1 MKIGEIKGVG
11 VKTEALF
18 HKIGVDTAEDLLRYY
33 PVHYLSYD
41 APKPVCDLIEGET
54 AAAEGVLISRPGM
67 RKGKR
72 MTVVTAKIGDMTG
85 SLNLI
90 WFNAPYIASQL
101 KTGTKYVFHGRIS
114 VRGTQKYMEHP
125 EVFSTDDYTAQ
136 QKHLRPVYSL
146 TKGLSNKGIIRII
159 SNLLSSGPVIEDWLP
174 DGIRTLYGFEREEEA
189 IRSIHFPEGE
199 EALTKARNRLVFDE
213 LFLFILAM
221 RKLKESCEQHSN
233 SFPMKKTWDTEELI
247 EKLPFRLTHA
257 QTAAWHT
264 IEAELGGPKL
274 MNRLIQGDVGS
285 GKTILAFLA
294 MQMTASN
301 GYQSVLMAPTE
312 VLAVQH
318 YDKLCA
324 MKEDRS
330 LKEICP
336 ALLIGSLSAKEKA
349 SVRSA
354 VLSGEVNC
362 IIGTHALIQDSVS
375 YPNLA
380 LMITDEQH
388 RFGVRQRKALSENG
402 PVPNMM
408 VMSATP
414 IPRTLGIIFYGDLD
428 ITVIDEK
435 PKMQLPV
442 KNALV
447 NRSWR
452 PNAYRF
458 IREQLALGR
467 QAYIV
472 CAMVEPSEELDVE
485 NVTDYAKKMR
495 KEFPE
500 HKVTALHGQ
509 MRSREKEK
517 IMTSFADGEIDV
529 LVSTTVI
536 EVGVDVPNATVMMIE
551 DAERFGLAT
560 LHQLRGRVG
569 RGAEQSYCIFVQGHA
584 TDRSMERLGVLKDTN
599 DGFVIAEKDFELRGP
614 GDLLGIRQSGDLRF
628 AISDP
633 LRDREILMTAG
644 SIAANIMEDDPE
656 MIGEEYGSVKRELAK
671 YIEKTE
677 GNIVL

>member
-1 MKIGEIKGVG
+1 MRIGDVKGVG
-11 VKTEALF
+11 AKTEAMF
-18 HKIGVDTAEDLLRYY
+18 HKIGIETADDLLRYY
-33 PVHYLSYD
+33 PVHYLSYE
-41 APKPVCDLIEGET
+41 APRAVCDLSEGET
-54 AAAEGVLISRPGM
+54 AAAEGILTQKPGI
-67 RKGKR
+67 RKGNR
-72 MTVVTAKIGDMTG
+72 MTVVTAKISDLTG
-85 SLNLI
+85 TLQLI
-90 WFNAPYIASQL
+90 WFNAPYVASQL
-101 KTGTKYVFHGRIS
+101 KTGRKYVFHGRVS
-114 VRGTQKYMEHP
+114 VRGSQKYMEHP
-125 EVFSTDDYTAQ
+125 EIFLQEEYSRQ
-136 QKHLRPVYSL
+136 MSHLRPVYSL
-146 TKGLSNKGIIRII
+146 TKGLGNKTLIRII
-159 SNLLSSGPVIEDWLP
+159 SNVFEQRPVINDWLP
-174 DGIRTLYGFEREEEA
+174 EGIRVVCGLLREEEA
-189 IRSIHFPEGE
+189 VREIHFPAS
-199 EALTKARNRLVFDE
+199 EASLTEARRRLVFDE
-213 LFLFILAM
+213 LLLFILAM
-221 RKLKESCEQHSN
+221 RTLKEHYEDQPN
-233 SFPMKKTWDTEELI
+233 SYPMKKTWDTEELI
-247 EKLPFRLTHA
+247 ERLPYRLTRA

-264 IEAELGGPKL
+264 IEKELSGTSL

-318 YDKLCA
+318 YEKLCS
-324 MKEDRS
+324 MKEDLA
-330 LKEICP
+330 LKDIRP
-336 ALLIGSLSAKEKA
+336 ALLIGSLKAKEKT
-349 SVRSA
+349 A
-354 VLSGEVNC
+354 VKKAISSGEANC
-362 IIGTHALIQDSVS
+362 IIGTHALIQDDVS
-375 YPNLA
+375 YPNIA

-388 RFGVRQRKALSENG
+388 RFGVRQRKALAKNG
-402 PVPNMM
+402 TVPNMM

-458 IREQLALGR
+458 IKEQLSCGR

-485 NVTDYAKKMR
+485 NVTEYAGKIR

-500 HKVTALHGQ
+500 YRVSALHGQ
-509 MRSREKEK
+509 MKSSEKEK
-517 IMTSFADGEIDV
+517 IMASFAEGETDI

-569 RGAEQSYCIFVQGHA
+569 RGAEQSYCIFVQGHD
-584 TDRSMERLGVLKDTN
+584 TESSRERLNVLKETN

-614 GDLLGIRQSGDLRF
+614 GDLLGIRQSGDLYF
-628 AISDP
+628 KLSD
-633 LRDREILMTAG
+633 LGRDREILVEAG
-644 SIAANIMEDDPE
+644 QIAADIMEDDPGLIDE
-656 MIGEEYGSVKRELAK
+656 DYLLLKKELAE
-671 YIEKTE
+671 YIEKME